1 MPYDFT
7 NPKYWFDRAEEVRT
21 RAGAMKDPANK
32 AKMLRIAEDYE
43 DLGLSAQLVPKKL
56 EDSHLPKTV

>member
-1 MPYDFT
+1 MPHDFT

-32 AKMLRIAEDYE
+32 AKMLRIADDYE
-43 DLGLSAQLVPKKL
+43 DLGLSAQLVPKKS
-56 EDSHLPKTV
+56 EDSHPPKTV